1 MRQGPKQ
8 AGSEKP
14 EHDQAAQRDYCYV
27 IICEKHLGIESQ
39 RESRRKS
46 PRNLY
51 QRRNNDDVSR
61 P

>member
-27 IICEKHLGIESQ
+27 IICEGSKHLGIESQ
-39 RESRRKS
+39 RESRCQGVQAIEKS
-46 PRNLY
+46 R
-51 QRRNNDDVSR
+51 
-61 P
+61 